1 MAVYHGKSG
10 LVYVSTTGTG
20 TATSVIRQTAWTL
33 DLSTDLVETTAF
45 GDTNKTYVQGLR
57 NIQGTLSGFWDDTE
71 SKLFTGS
78 TSADG
83 VKVYLYPSSTA
94 LAKYAYGPAW
104 LSVTMETGVA
114 DAVQVNSSFS
124 ANGSWGVNF

>member
-10 LVYVSTTGTG
+10 AVYISTTGTG
-20 TATSVIRQTAWTL
+20 TASNVTFQTAWTL

-45 GDTNKTYVQGLR
+45 GDSNKTYVQGLR
-57 NIQGTLSGFWDDTE
+57 NIQGTLSGFWNDAE

-78 TSADG
+78 TSSDG
-83 VKVYLYPSSTA
+83 VKIYLYPSGNAPS
-94 LAKYAYGPAW
+94 KYAYGPAW

-114 DAVQVNSSFS
+114 DAVQVNASFS
-124 ANGSWGVNF
+124 ANGAWGVNF

>member
-10 LVYVSTTGTG
+10 LVYVSTTGSG
-20 TATSVIRQTAWTL
+20 TATSTIKQTAWTL
-33 DLSTDLVETTAF
+33 DLSTDLVETTSF

-83 VKVYLYPSSTA
+83 VKIYLYPSANA

-114 DAVQVNSSFS
+114 DAVHVNSSFS

>member
-20 TATSVIRQTAWTL
+20 TASSVLRQTAWTL
-33 DLSTDLVETTAF
+33 DLSTDLVETTSF
-45 GDTNKTYVQGLR
+45 GDSNKTYVQGLR

-71 SKLFTGS
+71 SKLFSGS

-94 LAKYAYGPAW
+94 LTKYAYGPAW

-114 DAVQVNSSFS
+114 DAVQVNTSFS
-124 ANGSWGVNF
+124 ANGAWGVNL

>member
-10 LVYVSTTGTG
+10 AVYISTTGTG
-20 TATSVIRQTAWTL
+20 TASSVTFQTAWTL

-45 GDTNKTYVQGLR
+45 GDSNKTYVQGLR
-57 NIQGTLSGFWDDTE
+57 NIQGTLSGFWNDAE

-83 VKVYLYPSSTA
+83 VKIYLYPSANAPS
-94 LAKYAYGPAW
+94 KYAYGPAW

-114 DAVQVNSSFS
+114 DAVQVNTSFS
-124 ANGSWGVNF
+124 ANGAWGVNF